1 MLVPQ
6 KIHNSNGSLFD
17 DLPFDQFER
26 VPIDLQS
33 KQFHKPEHCWQ
44 FGEVIVLQ
52 VQVVEWVLR
61 KYLVRNSLDA
71 ITADIQ
77 NFEKREAV
85 ILPEGLDGGD
95 GIVG

>member
-52 VQVVEWVLR
+52 VQVVE
-61 KYLVRNSLDA
+61 
-71 ITADIQ
+71 
-77 NFEKREAV
+77 
-85 ILPEGLDGGD
+85 
-95 GIVG
+95 